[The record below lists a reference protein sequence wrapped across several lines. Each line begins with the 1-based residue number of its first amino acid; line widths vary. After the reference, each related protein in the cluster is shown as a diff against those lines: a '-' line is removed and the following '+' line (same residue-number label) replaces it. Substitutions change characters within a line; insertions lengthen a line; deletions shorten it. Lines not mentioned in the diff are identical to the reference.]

1 MIIDI
6 SYIKKALNVEVE
18 DSIIQYLIDFYFDYL
33 CEHVNVETSLDEQ
46 EILNDNLEVP
56 IENPNISNDDLTI
69 FQETII
75 YGIACHLLKMNI
87 SITIVPQELYN
98 EYIELYKQ
106 SKEINYEIDTLTYCD
121 LFDICLNLLSDYLN
135 DTSNV
140 GYLRRLLGLYA
151 EDISNNEI
159 EFLIEHYTSYLKEIL
174 PKVDETS
181 PLFKQA
187 VWLQV
192 ACHIFKTNPEI
203 IITPTEYEVD
213 EVREEFGLAFDKFGN
228 TWCDLANAALGDL
241 KKKTY
246 GYYGLRAYDRPG
258 ARTKYGYHGPT
269 SRI

>member
-6 SYIKKALNVEVE
+6 SYIKRALNVEVE
-18 DSIIQYLIDFYFDYL
+18 DSIIKYLIDFYFDYL

-140 GYLRRLLGLYA
+140 GYLRRLLGLYV
-151 EDISNNEI
+151 EDISNDEI

-174 PKVDETS
+174 PK
-181 PLFKQA
+181 
-187 VWLQV
+187 
-192 ACHIFKTNPEI
+192 
-203 IITPTEYEVD
+203 VD